1 MELELFSGEFSVC
14 RADDF
19 RSIDLGSEPLFI
31 GKTDEEISVV
41 CRTGN
46 LPRDVSAREDG
57 WRCFRIRGILDFSL
71 TGILSDISGALA
83 GRGIPVF
90 AVSTFN
96 TDYFLVKSKNLEPA
110 LEALEAKGYAII

>member
-14 RADDF
+14 KADDF

-31 GKTDEEISVV
+31 GKTDGEISVV
-41 CRTGN
+41 CRTCQI
-46 LPRDVSAREDG
+46 PREVSAREDG

-71 TGILSDISGALA
+71 VGIMSEISGALA
-83 GRGIPVF
+83 GRGISVF

-96 TDYFLVKSKNLEPA
+96 TDYFLVKSENLEPA
-110 LEALEAKGYAII
+110 LEALEAKGYAIV